1 MTEEAFSIDLFR
13 AGDEHTFNRVYSCYY
28 KSIHYFA
35 MGFVH
40 DRQQADEVVS
50 DSMVKLWRGRANFR
64 SAANIRAF
72 LYIAT
77 KNSCF
82 DRLKRAK
89 YMVKADTDILQDA
102 DLASQEPEVLARI
115 LESELLQRIE
125 SELRKL
131 PARQQDVFRR
141 SFMEG
146 LSNEEIAMELGIT
159 ANSVYANKSMAVTAL
174 RKALRHQYPLLTLFS
189 AAFIP

>member
-1 MTEEAFSIDLFR
+1 MAEEDFSMDLFR
-13 AGDEHTFNRVYSCYY
+13 TGDEHTFNRVYRYYY
-28 KSIHYFA
+28 KPIHYFA

-82 DRLKRAK
+82 DLLKRAK
-89 YMVKADTDILQDA
+89 YIVKADTDVFQYT

-125 SELRKL
+125 SELQKL

-146 LSNEEIAMELGIT
+146 LSNDEIATELGIT
-159 ANSVYANKSMAVTAL
+159 ANSVYVNKSMAVTAL
-174 RKALRHQYPLLTLFS
+174 RQALRHQYPLLMLFL
-189 AAFIP
+189 ATVTQ